1 MACLAAIRKDMAG
14 RIDSPGQYGAIVAAA
29 AFRFQTY
36 IDW

>member
-14 RIDSPGQYGAIVAAA
+14 GNDRPAQYGAIVAAA
-29 AFRFQTY
+29 VPPPSRY